1 MRSIAYAD
9 RRAPNVEFRPGVAAN
24 DGGSCNDHT
33 KGVIMNRTG
42 QLSIRLAMLATAVV
56 GLGLGTTGRATAATC
71 VVPSNANRV
80 PCPTKLGARW
90 DGATMAPAQQ
100 MTDNS
105 DRTLQWVL
113 LAAAVLGALA
123 ILAVASDVLARRRW
137 RQPPL
142 ETALAT
148 SDPEELP
155 RVAGLLGERFAQQDR
170 TDAAE
175 HAYRAAIGA
184 GDERWSPV
192 AQVALADLLSDRGER
207 SEAKTLLESA
217 ITSGHPRA
225 VPAAQAGLDQLR
237 TGNSPTPEYE
247 TLEATASASRRTRV
261 VPSRRV
267 WSASTSS

>member
-1 MRSIAYAD
+1 
-9 RRAPNVEFRPGVAAN
+9 
-24 DGGSCNDHT
+24 
-33 KGVIMNRTG
+33 MNRAG

-71 VVPSNANRV
+71 VVPSNGSRV

-90 DGATMAPAQQ
+90 DGPTMAPAQQ

-142 ETALAT
+142 ETALA
-148 SDPEELP
+148 SDPQELP
-155 RVAGLLGERFAQQDR
+155 RVAGLLGECFAQQDR

-175 HAYRAAIGA
+175 HAYRAAIDA

-207 SEAKTLLESA
+207 SEAKSLLESA

-247 TLEATASASRRTRV
+247 TLEATASASKRTRI
-261 VPSRRV
+261 VPGRRV